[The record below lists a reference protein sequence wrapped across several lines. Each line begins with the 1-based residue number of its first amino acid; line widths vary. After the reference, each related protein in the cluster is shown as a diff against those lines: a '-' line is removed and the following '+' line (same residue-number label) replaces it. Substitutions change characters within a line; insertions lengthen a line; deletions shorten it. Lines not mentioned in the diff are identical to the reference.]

1 MIASIIP
8 RSGVGNTLPLL
19 TVPDDDIDQ
28 YKRNTPLLTACLNSF
43 VYDYVARQKVQGQ
56 HLNLY
61 IVEQIPLVALDDYG
75 RRFGQKT
82 AREIVQD
89 HVLRLTYTSH
99 DMEPFARDLGYN
111 GAPVKWDPEE
121 RRHLRA
127 RLDAL
132 YFHLYGIS
140 NDDAEYIL
148 GTFPIVQREDEA
160 AFGRYRTSEM
170 IISYMNALA
179 AGDTD
184 VVVSV

>member
-1 MIASIIP
+1 MLVS
-8 RSGVGNTLPLL
+8 N
-19 TVPDDDIDQ
+19 
-28 YKRNTPLLTACLNSF
+28 LNSIAFDF
-43 VYDYVARQKVQGQ
+43 VAKQKVHGQTINLFILEQLPVIARQ
-56 HLNLY
+56 
-61 IVEQIPLVALDDYG
+61 DYD
-75 RRFGQKT
+75 RQFGKKT

-89 HVLRLTYTSH
+89 HVLHLTYASH

-111 GAPVKWDPEE
+111 GPPFMWDPEK

-148 GTFPIVQREDEA
+148 STFPIVRREDEA
-160 AFGRYRTSEM
+160 KFKRYRTSEM
-170 IISYMNALA
+170 IISYMNAVA

>member
-1 MIASIIP
+1 MQGS
-8 RSGVGNTLPLL
+8 NF
-19 TVPDDDIDQ
+19 
-28 YKRNTPLLTACLNSF
+28 NS
-43 VYDYVARQKVQGQ
+43 VHIGTTTRYCSPEITNSQ
-56 HLNLY
+56 
-61 IVEQIPLVALDDYG
+61 
-75 RRFGQKT
+75 FGDKT

-111 GAPVKWDPEE
+111 GPPFKWDPEE

-148 GTFPIVQREDEA
+148 STFPIIRREDEA
-160 AFGRYRTSEM
+160 KFGRYRTSEM
-170 IISYMNALA
+170 IISYMNALK
-179 AGDTD
+179 AGDTE
-184 VVVSV
+184 VVVSA